1 MKIKSFKKD
10 IKNLGIVYTLV
21 FFLVILIAVTVGVV
35 SSFSP
40 SPENTGLIGAI
51 LGGIIA
57 GSLTLLG
64 VYLTIEQQKAKD
76 FLNNYPQFKN
86 NAEEIL
92 ESIECLNKSINS
104 SNNENVIP
112 LIESIIN
119 FSEKDM
125 DILRIKAIPCGGKI
139 FSEIMKIKKVLIT
152 FVTQAKA
159 DVKIVPDGG
168 GGETI
173 SYYATDEKIEKL
185 KEELTSSQ
193 KRIEE
198 EINKEEEKFN
208 AFYNL

>member
-1 MKIKSFKKD
+1 MKVKNLKKD

-21 FFLVILIAVTVGVV
+21 FFLVILIAVTVAVV

-64 VYLTIEQQKAKD
+64 VYLTIEQQKTKD
-76 FLNNYPQFKN
+76 FLNTYPQFKN

-92 ESIECLNKSINS
+92 ESIELLSKSLE
-104 SNNENVIP
+104 SNNYKNVKPI
-112 LIESIIN
+112 IESIIR
-119 FSEKDM
+119 FSETDI

-139 FSEIMKIKKVLIT
+139 FSEIMKIKKALTT
-152 FVTQAKA
+152 FVIQAKA
-159 DVKIVPDGG
+159 DVKIVPDGSG
-168 GGETI
+168 FETV
-173 SYYATDEKIEKL
+173 SYYAPDEKIEKL
-185 KEELTSSQ
+185 KAELKLSQ
-193 KRIEE
+193 KKIEE
-198 EINKEEEKFN
+198 EMSKEEEKFN

>member
-1 MKIKSFKKD
+1 MKIKSLKKEV
-10 IKNLGIVYTLV
+10 KNLGIVYTLV
-21 FFLVILIAVTVGVV
+21 FFLIIIIAITVTVV

-64 VYLTIEQQKAKD
+64 VYLTIEQQKTKD
-76 FLNNYPQFKN
+76 FLNNYPQYKN

-92 ESIECLNKSINS
+92 ESIESLSKSINT
-104 SNNENVIP
+104 NNYKNVKP
-112 LIESIIN
+112 LIDSIIN
-119 FSEKDM
+119 FSKR
-125 DILRIKAIPCGGKI
+125 DIDSLRIKAIPCGGKI
-139 FSEIMKIKKVLIT
+139 FSEIMKIKKALT
-152 FVTQAKA
+152 AFVIQAKA

-168 GGETI
+168 GGEI
-173 SYYATDEKIEKL
+173 VSYHASAQKIEKL
-185 KEELTSSQ
+185 KEELASSQ

-198 EINKEEEKFN
+198 EMNKEEEKFN